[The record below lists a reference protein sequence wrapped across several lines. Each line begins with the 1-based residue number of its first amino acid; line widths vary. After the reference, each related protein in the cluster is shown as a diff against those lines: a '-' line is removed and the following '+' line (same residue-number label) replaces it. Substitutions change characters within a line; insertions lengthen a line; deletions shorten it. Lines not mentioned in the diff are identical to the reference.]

1 MKRGELW
8 WAQLDEPVGSGPGYR
23 RPVLIVQSDVYNRS
37 AVRTITVLAVT
48 SNLALAMAPGNVQI
62 AKVESGLNKVSVV
75 NVTQF
80 ITLDRE
86 QMLHKIK
93 LVPPPCMQRVEQGMR
108 AVLQL

>member
-8 WAQLDEPVGSGPGYR
+8 WAQLDEPIGSGPGYR

-37 AVRTITVLAVT
+37 AVSTITVLAVT
-48 SNLALAMAPGNVQI
+48 SNLALAMAPGNVRL
-62 AKVESGLNKVSVV
+62 AKTESGLSKVSVV

-86 QMLHKIK
+86 QILHKIK
-93 LVPPPCMQRVEQGMR
+93 SLPLSCMQRIENGMR
-108 AVLQL
+108 AVLNL

>member
-37 AVRTITVLAVT
+37 AIRTITVLVVT
-48 SNLALAMAPGNVQI
+48 SNLALAMAPGNVRI
-62 AKVESGLNKVSVV
+62 AKMESGLSKVSVV

-86 QMLHKIK
+86 QLLNRIK
-93 LVPPPCMQRVEQGMR
+93 LLPLPCIQRVEQGMR
-108 AVLQL
+108 AALNL

>member
-37 AVRTITVLAVT
+37 AIRTITVLAVT
-48 SNLALAMAPGNVQI
+48 SNLALAMAPGNVRV
-62 AKVESGLNKVSVV
+62 AKMESGLSKVSVV

-86 QMLHKIK
+86 QLLNRIK
-93 LVPPPCMQRVEQGMR
+93 LLPLPCIQRVEKGMR
-108 AVLQL
+108 AALNL